1 MTKGGSIILRVYFA
15 LVSLI
20 TLVILIFSVSDAIN
34 IGLRTYIFTEADQAD
49 VYPAYECQQWRDLP
63 RAAWPKEDTT
73 LSNFAQLS
81 DEEKQAFCDRRA
93 QDELK
98 RNRARKQRDAVRDI
112 ALLLVSAPLFW
123 LHFRIVYRDWKE
135 EKQKIA

>member
-34 IGLRTYIFTEADQAD
+34 IGLRTYLFTQADQAD
-49 VYPAYECQQWRDLP
+49 IYPTYECQNWKDFP
-63 RAAWPKEDTT
+63 TMEIPKEDTRLT
-73 LSNFAQLS
+73 SFS
-81 DEEKQAFCDRRA
+81 KMTTEEKEAYCQRYME
-93 QDELK
+93 QEIK
-98 RNRARKQRDAVRDI
+98 RNTARKQRDAVRDI

-135 EKQKIA
+135 EKQKTA